1 MSAAGDAQPGLESA
15 VQVRCSVAMVG
26 IAQAAFRQ

>member
-15 VQVRCSVAMVG
+15 VQASCAVPMVV
-26 IAQAAFRQ
+26 AQAAFRQ